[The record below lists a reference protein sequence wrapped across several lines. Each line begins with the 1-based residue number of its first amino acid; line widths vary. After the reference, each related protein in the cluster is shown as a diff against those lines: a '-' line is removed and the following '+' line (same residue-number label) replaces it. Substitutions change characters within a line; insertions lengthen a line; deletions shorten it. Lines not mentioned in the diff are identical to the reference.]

1 MIFSPDLLD
10 CAKTGGVN
18 WTGTMDTANANV
30 DNQQVLRTLA
40 DDGEA
45 AVHLAGISAR
55 PAAAMTARRT
65 HDIGEVEAIWRALTA
80 DHIESPGQS
89 FDFIQLWIA
98 DRGIAP
104 KDQCFVIGEVNGQP
118 VALMPLHRRRRL
130 GVTVYTWFPRSQ
142 VGCYAPIS
150 DYHTLSLL
158 GPDGRAQLWQTM
170 IGQLD
175 DADAIYLRAIPGE
188 IAGFGGL
195 FDELGSPLAVDTL
208 YRSEFSS
215 WEDCDK
221 LQRSRSRRKHDRQQ
235 GDRLAALG
243 EIGFELVTDVE
254 AGKAAIDVMFRQRSA
269 RFRAQGI
276 RDTFV
281 CDNLV
286 DFYHKAMQPGSGLD
300 ICLHV
305 LRLNGEIVAVRYN
318 VVHGNRMFCLISS
331 MSDDPAIQVGS
342 PGKQCLLRVMQTVFD
357 SGFAMFDMGAGF
369 TDEKRHWCNVQTP
382 LRQHYIGRT
391 WKGRLSTGCHQQF
404 QKLRAQAKASPRV
417 KNGLRHLR
425 QFTDKLFGR
434 QQQQQQPSD

>member
-1 MIFSPDLLD
+1 
-10 CAKTGGVN
+10 
-18 WTGTMDTANANV
+18 MDTADV
-30 DNQQVLRTLA
+30 GNQPLLRALA
-40 DDGEA
+40 ENGEA
-45 AVHLAGISAR
+45 AGLQAGTSAR
-55 PAAAMTARRT
+55 LGSAMTARRT
-65 HDIGEVEAIWRALTA
+65 HDIGEVEAVWRSLTA
-80 DHIESPGQS
+80 DGVESPGQS
-89 FDFIQLWIA
+89 FDFIRLWIA

-104 KDQCFVIGEVNGQP
+104 KDQCFVVGEVDGEP
-118 VALMPLHRRRRL
+118 VALLPLHRRRQM
-130 GVTVYTWFPRSQ
+130 GITVYTWFPRSQ

-150 DYHTLSLL
+150 DYHKLALL
-158 GPDGRAQLWQTM
+158 GPEGRAQLWQTI
-170 IGQLD
+170 IGQLN
-175 DADAIYLRAIPGE
+175 DADAVYLRAIPGE
-188 IAGFGGL
+188 ITGFGGL
-195 FDELGSPLAVDTL
+195 FDELGSPLEVDTL

-243 EIGFELVTDVE
+243 EIGFDLVTDPV

-269 RFRAQGI
+269 RFHAQGI

-281 CDNLV
+281 CDNLI

-300 ICLHV
+300 IRLHI

-331 MSDDPAIQVGS
+331 MSDDPAIQAGS

-357 SGFAMFDMGAGF
+357 SGFAMFDMGSGF

-382 LRQHYIGRT
+382 LRQHYIGLT
-391 WKGRLSTGCHQQF
+391 VKGRLSVGFHQQF

-417 KNGLRHLR
+417 KSALRHFR

>member
-1 MIFSPDLLD
+1 M
-10 CAKTGGVN
+10 
-18 WTGTMDTANANV
+18 WTGKMGTANA
-30 DNQQVLRTLA
+30 DNQPLLRALA
-40 DDGEA
+40 EDGEA
-45 AVHLAGISAR
+45 PDRPASVSVR
-55 PAAAMTARRT
+55 PAAVMTARQT
-65 HDIGEVEAIWRALTA
+65 HDISEIETVWRALTA
-80 DHIESPGQS
+80 ERIESPGQS

-104 KDQCFVIGEVNGQP
+104 KDQCFVIGEVDGEP
-118 VALMPLHRRRRL
+118 VALLPLHRRRQF
-130 GVTVYTWFPRSQ
+130 GITVYTWFPRSQ

-150 DYHTLSLL
+150 DYRRLSLL
-158 GPDGRAQLWQTM
+158 GPEGRAQLWQTM

-175 DADAIYLRAIPGE
+175 DADAIYLRAIPE
-188 IAGFGGL
+188 QITGFGGL
-195 FDELGSPLAVDTL
+195 FDELGSSLAVDTL

-215 WEDCDK
+215 WEESDK

-281 CDNLV
+281 HDNLI
-286 DFYHKAMQPGSGLD
+286 DFYHKAMQPGSVPD
-300 ICLHV
+300 IRLHI
-305 LRLNGEIVAVRYN
+305 LRLNGEIGAVRYN
-318 VVHGNRMFCLISS
+318 VVHGDRMFCLISS
-331 MSDDPAIQVGS
+331 MSDDPAIQAGS

-391 WKGRLSTGCHQQF
+391 WKGRLSTGFHQQF

-417 KNGLRHLR
+417 KSGLRHLR

>member
-1 MIFSPDLLD
+1 M
-10 CAKTGGVN
+10 G
-18 WTGTMDTANANV
+18 TANANS
-30 DNQQVLRTLA
+30 QPLLRALA
-40 DDGEA
+40 EGNEA
-45 AVHLAGISAR
+45 VGHSAGVPAR
-55 PAAAMTARRT
+55 SGATMTARRT
-65 HDIGEVEAIWRALTA
+65 HDIGAVESVWRKLT
-80 DHIESPGQS
+80 DNLVESPGQS
-89 FDFIQLWIA
+89 SDFIRLWIT

-104 KDQCFVIGEVNGQP
+104 EDQCFVVGEVDGEP
-118 VALMPLHRRRRL
+118 VALLPLHRRRQL
-130 GVTVYTWFPRSQ
+130 GITVYTWFPRAQ
-142 VGCYAPIS
+142 VGCYAPVS
-150 DYHTLSLL
+150 DYRKLASL
-158 GPDGRAQLWQTM
+158 GPDGRSQLWQTM

-188 IAGFGGL
+188 INGFGDL
-195 FDELGSPLAVDTL
+195 FDELGSSLEVDML

-243 EIGFELVTDVE
+243 EIGFELVTDPV
-254 AGKAAIDVMFRQRSA
+254 AGRAAIDVMFRQRSA

-281 CDNLV
+281 YDKLI
-286 DFYHKAMQPGSGLD
+286 DFYHKAMEPGSGLD
-300 ICLHV
+300 IRLHV

-318 VVHGNRMFCLISS
+318 VVHADRMFCLISS
-331 MSDDPAIQVGS
+331 MSDDPGIQAGS
-342 PGKQCLLRVMQTVFD
+342 PGKQCLLRVMQAVFD
-357 SGFAMFDMGAGF
+357 SGFTMFDMGAGF

-382 LRQHYIGRT
+382 LRQHYVGRT
-391 WKGRLSTGCHQQF
+391 LKGRLSVGLHQQF

-417 KNGLRHLR
+417 KSALRHFR